1 MEYFLQQTVNGLTL
15 GSIYGLIAL
24 GYTMVYGIVG
34 MINFAHGEIYMIG
47 AFISLVAFAALGFLG
62 ITWLPAAFVLVLLIA
77 VAFTCAYG
85 WTLER
90 LAYRPLRNSFR
101 LAPLISAIG
110 ASIFLQSYVQILQ
123 GARTRSLP
131 SLLEGGFTPLHALG
145 LDVTVSKMQLLIICM
160 TMLLMAGVFM
170 LVNRTRFGRAQRAV
184 QQDKMMASRL
194 GIRVDHVISM
204 TFVLGAALAAAAGL
218 LVTMYYGSVDFFIG
232 FLAGLKAFTAAVLG
246 GIGSVPGAILG
257 GMLIG
262 LIEVYW
268 GGYVSG
274 TYKDVSVFM
283 ALILVLLFLPTGLL
297 GSPDSEKV

>member
-123 GARTRSLP
+123 GARTRSPP
-131 SLLEGGFTPLHALG
+131 SLLEGGFTAARAGSGRDCLENAAADHLHDHAADGRGVHAGQPHPLRPRAACGPAGQDDGQPAGDPGGPRDFHDLRAG
-145 LDVTVSKMQLLIICM
+145 RGAGSRSRAAGDDVLRICRLLHR
-160 TMLLMAGVFM
+160 LS
-170 LVNRTRFGRAQRAV
+170 GRAEGVHCRGAGRH
-184 QQDKMMASRL
+184 RL
-194 GIRVDHVISM
+194 GPRRDP
-204 TFVLGAALAAAAGL
+204 
-218 LVTMYYGSVDFFIG
+218 
-232 FLAGLKAFTAAVLG
+232 G
-246 GIGSVPGAILG
+246 GC
-257 GMLIG
+257 
-262 LIEVYW
+262 
-268 GGYVSG
+268 
-274 TYKDVSVFM
+274 
-283 ALILVLLFLPTGLL
+283 
-297 GSPDSEKV
+297 